1 MSILVQGLA
10 LGAIYG
16 LLAIGLVLVFKATRV
31 INFAQGEF
39 GTIGAYLAW
48 FLIMRAHLPWG
59 VGLLISAALV
69 GGIGY
74 LWERFVIRRMLD
86 GPKLTMAVATLGL
99 MILLGFI
106 GIRFGPRILR
116 QPFAGRGP
124 ELFGTLI
131 PPARL
136 LAIAMAIVVG
146 GGLYLFM
153 KRTTFGLGLLAAA
166 QDPIAV
172 RLMGIRLRHLS
183 AFTWIVAA
191 ASGGLA
197 GVLIVTSLGGD
208 IRPFAVTTIFVQ
220 ALAAALLGG
229 MTSIPG
235 AFAGGILVGVIQV
248 FLGTTLSGV
257 PGIQDAGV
265 FVILLATLL
274 LRPQG
279 LFGRAA

>member
-48 FLIMRAHLPWG
+48 FLIMRARLPWG

-74 LWERFVIRRMLD
+74 MWERFVIRRMLD

-183 AFTWIVAA
+183 AFTWIVA
-191 ASGGLA
+191 
-197 GVLIVTSLGGD
+197 
-208 IRPFAVTTIFVQ
+208 
-220 ALAAALLGG
+220 
-229 MTSIPG
+229 
-235 AFAGGILVGVIQV
+235 
-248 FLGTTLSGV
+248 
-257 PGIQDAGV
+257 
-265 FVILLATLL
+265 
-274 LRPQG
+274 
-279 LFGRAA
+279 